1 MNNAKSVEQVS
12 ESISFADIEAKLNE
26 FNNLAKYCDLQAMT
40 FSPNEKNEFDIY
52 ISRLSRMAGYFEGQ
66 LLAKKFFFD
75 IENKKAIKEDLA
87 KKENEVAL
95 YIYAKFGDKDA
106 IAMIAALNKLT

>member
-1 MNNAKSVEQVS
+1 MNNATNVHEVS

-26 FNNLAKYCDLQAMT
+26 FNNLGESFGLRGMIFPHNRKG
-40 FSPNEKNEFDIY
+40 EFDIF
-52 ISRLSRMAGYFEGQ
+52 ISRLSRMSGYFDGQ
-66 LLAKKFFFD
+66 ILCMPND
-75 IENKKAIKEDLA
+75 IEATKHYMKTDLA

-106 IAMIAALNKLT
+106 IAMIAALNNKLT